1 MIQLSLETRVLSLFR
16 FAAPRALFA
25 TIGLLAWSAS
35 VAAQST
41 PGPRVSTWTPNG
53 VVSML
58 AIDGNTLY
66 VGGTF
71 DYVGPLTGGFGVVD
85 AADATVVNT
94 DARIMTGAT
103 AIATDGG
110 AGWFVLTGSGLPS
123 PQTILH
129 VLPSGQRDPSWT
141 TPTVTGTA
149 SGLAFAG
156 GRVYVWGFVTAV
168 NGVTRNGIAAL
179 DGTTGTVLPWNAQV
193 NHPSRQPAVLEA
205 AFEGGRAYVGGFFAT
220 IGGEARAGFAVL
232 DATTGAVLPATL
244 PDDPAPG
251 LVAIAASGSRV
262 YVSGFC
268 AAGSPTLRAYDADLV
283 PLPGWAPV
291 PTIGEVLATPSA
303 VFHATWSGTTT
314 RVSALEPSTGVAL
327 PFSPVTVGHSAYSEV
342 RALAVAHGRLYIAGT
357 FETVNGQPW
366 AHVVAVDAVT
376 GTPAP
381 WRPAVGGQTM
391 ALAVDASHVAIGG
404 GFRSIG
410 GIAKRNLVTLD
421 LVTGRPLTPNA
432 PDVAFTVQAVL
443 RLGEVVVAAGDAV
456 FTNAGPQP
464 NVVAYSRQ
472 SGALL
477 PWSLTADSN
486 VTALATDGRELFIGG
501 SFLSL
506 SGSRRPALASVDL
519 QTAAITS
526 WDFGIDGGIQRLQVS
541 GHTLYALGHF
551 GRAQGEPRFNIAAFD
566 TVARQVLP
574 FNPAPGL
581 HSDLALS
588 GNKVLLAGRYFPA
601 EGGVSGF
608 RWVDATTGEDT
619 TPVTS
624 VAQPGTRLAA
634 AGSTVYGTTQFTS
647 PTQLERIIATDT
659 ATGVAVAFAPGGH
672 LNDAFA
678 ASAEYIAVGIASA
691 LPPIEFGETMAVY
704 RTPRPG
710 APRAVT
716 ANVSGS
722 SVTLGWQRGAPPA
735 ATSFTVEVGTATGAT
750 NVGAFPVGTATRE
763 SGALASG
770 TYFTRVRSVGANGPG
785 AASSEAI
792 LIVPPPSTA
801 PAAPGTL
808 TASSA
813 DGVVSLAWG
822 AAAGNATT
830 YVIEAGSAP
839 GLANL
844 AVFQT
849 GHLDTA
855 FATPAPPGRYYVR
868 VRAAN
873 TFGASA
879 PSNEIVVVVP

>member
-1 MIQLSLETRVLSLFR
+1 MGLPRRVA
-16 FAAPRALFA
+16 FANVLILASCVFAVTGRA
-25 TIGLLAWSAS
+25 W
-35 VAAQST
+35 AQST

-53 VVSML
+53 VVSTL

-85 AADATVVNT
+85 AADATGINT
-94 DARIMTGAT
+94 DAQVMGGAA
-103 AIATDGG
+103 AIAADGSG
-110 AGWFVLTGSGLPS
+110 GWFVLTGAGMTTLQS
-123 PQTILH
+123 ILH
-129 VLPSGQRDPSWT
+129 VLPSGQRDPAWS
-141 TPTVTGTA
+141 PASVTGGA

-156 GRVYVWGFVTAV
+156 GRVYVWGFVSAV
-168 NGVTRNGIAAL
+168 NGASRTGIAAL
-179 DGTTGTVLPWNAQV
+179 DGATGAVLPWNGEV
-193 NHPSRQPAVLEA
+193 NHTSREPAVLEA
-205 AFEGGRAYVGGFFAT
+205 AFEGGRAYVGGFFTT

-251 LVAIAASGSRV
+251 LVAIAASGNRV
-262 YVSGFC
+262 YVSGFF
-268 AAGSPTLRAYDADLV
+268 AAGNPTLRAYDADLV
-283 PLPGWAPV
+283 PLPGWTPV
-291 PTIGEVLATPSA
+291 PTFGEVLATPTA

-314 RVSALEPSTGVAL
+314 RVSALEPATGVAL
-327 PFSPVTVGHSAYSEV
+327 PFAPVTVGDTSSEV
-342 RALAVAHGRLYIAGT
+342 RALAVGHGRLYIAGS
-357 FETVNGQPW
+357 FATVNGQPW

-381 WRPAVGGQTM
+381 WKPAVGGQTM
-391 ALAVDASHVAIGG
+391 ALAVDATHVAIGG

-421 LVTGRPLTPNA
+421 LATGRPLTPNA

-443 RLGEVVVAAGDAV
+443 RLGEVVVAAGNGV
-456 FTNAGPQP
+456 YTNTGPQP

-477 PWSLTADSN
+477 PWSLAADGN

-506 SGSRRPALASVDL
+506 SGSPRPALASVDL
-519 QTAAITS
+519 QTAALTS
-526 WDFGIDGGIQRLQVS
+526 WNPDIDGAVQRLQVS
-541 GHTLYALGHF
+541 GNTLYALGYF

-678 ASAEYIAVGIASA
+678 ASADFIAVGIASA

-710 APRAVT
+710 APRAIT

-722 SVTLGWQRGAPPA
+722 TVTLGWQPGAPPA
-735 ATSFTVEVGTATGAT
+735 ATSFTVEVGTSAGGS
-750 NVGAFPVGTATRE
+750 NVGVFPVGTATRV

-785 AASSEAI
+785 GASSEAI
-792 LIVPPPSTA
+792 VTVPTPST
-801 PAAPGTL
+801 PPGAPGTL
-808 TASSA
+808 TASTA
-813 DGVVSLAWG
+813 NGVASLTWG

-830 YVIEAGSAP
+830 YVVEAGTAA
-839 GLANL
+839 GLANVGTF
-844 AVFQT
+844 AT
-849 GHLDTA
+849 GHLDTT
-855 FATPAPPGRYYVR
+855 FITPAPSGTYYVR

-873 TFGASA
+873 AFGVSG
-879 PSNEIVVVVP
+879 PSNEVTVVVP